1 VTFLRLLVLAA
12 VTLSGVFGEAG
23 ARTVSLETD
32 TFVVDLYVDVAESTG
47 SVVAHLSTGVD
58 DTRVIALQH
67 RGGGRWGIRTELPR
81 KNYMVVF
88 EVVGPGQLSDP
99 VTLTQLGASLDLPG
113 EEPAEEPG
121 PEREPSASSRWGW
134 LALAL
139 GAASLS
145 ALAFW
150 VLGGE
155 DDDGEAGE
163 EE

>member
-67 RGGGRWGIRTELPR
+67 RGGGRWGHVRRPRPYTGAPRIRGAGHVFYLASPR
-81 KNYMVVF
+81 
-88 EVVGPGQLSDP
+88 
-99 VTLTQLGASLDLPG
+99 
-113 EEPAEEPG
+113 
-121 PEREPSASSRWGW
+121 
-134 LALAL
+134 AL
-139 GAASLS
+139 
-145 ALAFW
+145 
-150 VLGGE
+150 VKPP
-155 DDDGEAGE
+155 
-163 EE
+163 